1 MLKSVFN
8 LARDEE
14 LPEEVNAE
22 EVSASV
28 SVTYEY
34 IQRYAILA
42 TTDFILIINFQTIT
56 GNVYVNV
63 NVLVIVTLT
72 QYERYLTYF
81 PRPASRLVITHFTD
95 QTLPPLVSE

>member
-34 IQRYAILA
+34 IQRYSKI
-42 TTDFILIINFQTIT
+42 
-56 GNVYVNV
+56 G
-63 NVLVIVTLT
+63 
-72 QYERYLTYF
+72 YLSNY
-81 PRPASRLVITHFTD
+81 
-95 QTLPPLVSE
+95 